1 MVSGSCILKL
11 IGQKFISLLYCHFL
25 LIPFVFTLAENM
37 VTFTWLTL
45 AKMHS
50 AVKSD
55 NIIERER
62 SIKAAEKD
70 LSAAVVTS
78 ICSTGAAVLCSVKCD

>member
-1 MVSGSCILKL
+1 M
-11 IGQKFISLLYCHFL
+11 
-25 LIPFVFTLAENM
+25 IPFVFTSAENM
-37 VTFTWLTL
+37 VAFTWLRL
-45 AKMHS
+45 

-55 NIIERER
+55 NIIERERKRER

-78 ICSTGAAVLCSVKCD
+78 ICSTGAAVLCSVKCDWTLVKVEITASLISA

>member
-1 MVSGSCILKL
+1 MASGSCILKL
-11 IGQKFISLLYCHFL
+11 IGQKFISLLCCHFL
-25 LIPFVFTLAENM
+25 LIPFVFTSAENM
-37 VTFTWLTL
+37 VAFTWLRL
-45 AKMHS
+45 

-55 NIIERER
+55 NIIERERERER

-78 ICSTGAAVLCSVKCD
+78 IMFHWCSCTL